1 MDVKT
6 VRPPYADAS
15 IIACSREGGP
25 AKISAWNRRLP
36 QIAERALPNAC
47 GETPNRSPFAL
58 KHLVALLFLLFASF
72 GFSQIQGMVR
82 DSATLTGV
90 AGAIVRIQ
98 DSDVS
103 TLTNADGSFTLNDS
117 GAFPYRVVAAK
128 YGYYNGSFLIINSGG
143 LTDLNIEIEPLPTT
157 VSPDHP
163 LNSPEDCGGCHPDQY
178 EDWVLSPMATTGLN
192 RWVFDV
198 YNGTGTPG
206 GMNGFV
212 YQRDSVHRFA
222 NPNSDCSACHSPVH
236 WLTDIVNAG
245 MGDINLPNTAMENGV
260 QCEVCHR
267 ALDVDETKLNFPGV
281 DPEAFTFLRGN
292 YNLEFGLLG
301 DATYENNIMRP
312 AYNPQLS
319 AQLCA
324 ACHEDNVDHDD
335 DGDFEDPGSVPHETT
350 FSEWEQYRALN
361 GPNAETCVSCHMPAV
376 SPPRFCVFGEP
387 RQRPI
392 RSHDIRGTTPEFL
405 ENAVTMTVDASV
417 DLASLT
423 VDVAILNDG
432 AGHSVPTG
440 VVIRNAL
447 LAVEAFDQDGQRLDL
462 ASGDVIDPVGGIGDP
477 SQGYL
482 AGLPGY
488 AFYLN
493 MTDGSNERIFY
504 TEATAIA
511 ADTRLKPGETY
522 EGRFVFPLSA
532 ANARTADVSVR
543 LIYRRSFREL
553 LDVKGWTETGHGGPL
568 ADVQPPHYG
577 HLMESDQ
584 AAFDVCGPKDLNG
597 SNTVD
602 MDDLRALNPQ
612 WGAPAAPF
620 GPASE
625 PAVNVKHFTA
635 LVNCIQ

>member
-462 ASGDVIDPVGGIGDP
+462 ASGDVMFAATGVTDGAMLKGVRRWHDVAPAPVLGRYEHVWISDTGNADGYIRLRRCWTGAGWQTTVPVEYGVEWGWEDLSDLRRLLSGRVDVDVRPRCRTMHVQIEGLPEDEALVHAVDLVGQVGLSGQLYVLFDPTETAHAHRRSGIARLARLTP
-477 SQGYL
+477 SQLAQYDWVNTGYQFIEEV
-482 AGLPGY
+482 A
-488 AFYLN
+488 
-493 MTDGSNERIFY
+493 
-504 TEATAIA
+504 
-511 ADTRLKPGETY
+511 
-522 EGRFVFPLSA
+522 
-532 ANARTADVSVR
+532 
-543 LIYRRSFREL
+543 
-553 LDVKGWTETGHGGPL
+553 
-568 ADVQPPHYG
+568 
-577 HLMESDQ
+577 
-584 AAFDVCGPKDLNG
+584 
-597 SNTVD
+597 
-602 MDDLRALNPQ
+602 
-612 WGAPAAPF
+612 
-620 GPASE
+620 
-625 PAVNVKHFTA
+625 
-635 LVNCIQ
+635 